1 MATATRPA
9 LPPRAAVVS
18 ERPSEAMDAAAVL
31 RAGAQEAQRAVA
43 HDERGELAEA
53 VRAYLA
59 AVDLCLQG
67 LRGRWPTATGG
78 LQELRLWLTR

>member
-1 MATATRPA
+1 MASATKPA
-9 LPPRAAVVS
+9 LPPRATAAS
-18 ERPSEAMDAAAVL
+18 TERPSEAMDAAAVL

-67 LRGRWPTATGG
+67 LRGR
-78 LQELRLWLTR
+78 